1 MPAVVAVTAD
11 ASLLGGYL
19 RARRAA
25 VSPSDAGL
33 PADDR
38 RRVKGLRRA
47 EVAQLAGISTEYYVR
62 LEQGREHVPSAQ
74 VIAALARALR
84 LDADGAAYL
93 RAVAERAPASEA
105 PGSGRRPSDEELRRL
120 VRRWDG
126 TPVFVA
132 DRNLDIVASNAL
144 CDAIG
149 GGVLSPGQSRV
160 EYVFSEACRAKYPA
174 EEWQARAAQIVA
186 VFRFSADPGDERMHE
201 VLGGLMARSPDFA
214 ELWGRYDVAILTN
227 GAFVQDVPPFG
238 RLDFEWELLVV
249 PGTDGLTITP
259 LFPSTPE
266 SAAAVAFLDAQG
278 GAGRLPA

>member
-1 MPAVVAVTAD
+1 MTAN
-11 ASLLGGYL
+11 ASLLGSYL

-25 VSPSDAGL
+25 LSPSDVDL

-38 RRVKGLRRA
+38 RRVQGLRRT

-93 RAVAERAPASEA
+93 RSVAEPAPAPA
-105 PGSGRRPSDEELRRL
+105 ATVRGRQLSGDELRRL

-144 CDAIG
+144 CEAIG
-149 GGVLSPGQSRV
+149 GGVLSRGQNRI

-174 EEWQARAAQIVA
+174 EEWRARATQIVA
-186 VFRFSADPGDERMHE
+186 VFRLSADPGDDRMRE
-201 VLGGLMARSPDFA
+201 VLRGLMTRSDEFA
-214 ELWGRYDVAILTN
+214 DLWERHDVAILTN
-227 GAFVQDVPPFG
+227 GTFVQDVPPFG

-259 LFPSTPE
+259 LFPSSPE
-266 SAAAVAFLDAQG
+266 SVAAVAFLQAQ
-278 GAGRLPA
+278 AQTQTQVAPPSPP

>member
-1 MPAVVAVTAD
+1 MTAD
-11 ASLLGGYL
+11 SSLLGSYL

-33 PADDR
+33 PVDDR
-38 RRVKGLRRA
+38 RRVQGLRRA

-74 VIAALARALR
+74 VLAALARALR

-93 RAVAERAPASEA
+93 RSIVDPAPMAEA
-105 PGSGRRPSDEELRRL
+105 PGRGRRPSDVELRRL

-144 CDAIG
+144 CEAIG
-149 GGVLSPGQSRV
+149 GGVLSRGQNRI
-160 EYVFSEACRAKYPA
+160 EYVFSDACRAKYSP

-186 VFRFSADPGDERMHE
+186 VFRLSADPGDERMHE
-201 VLGGLMARSPDFA
+201 LLGRLVTRSPEFA

-238 RLDFEWELLVV
+238 RLDFEWSLLVV

-259 LFPSTPE
+259 LFPSSPE
-266 SAAAVAFLDAQG
+266 SAAAVAFLDAQT
-278 GAGRLPA
+278 GAVPSPASPWSP